1 MLEEGYKKIVCIDQ
15 SNVCVKTMSE
25 KYKDKEGIKYSQM
38 DAKAMNFHEAEFD
51 AILDKAT
58 LDSILVNIKI
68 NLVWIKF
75 NSQRKQSDIRSL

>member
-38 DAKAMNFHEAEFD
+38 DAKAMNFHEGEFD

-58 LDSILVNIKI
+58 LDSILVNIKL

-75 NSQRKQSDIRSL
+75 NSQRKQSDI